1 MIQRLRPDQILARPD
16 TIEWAIALQ
25 QAALSAA
32 KRSNED
38 IVAGGKEA
46 KRVAARIEVLKQRLV
61 ESRARN
67 GKGEKHDYV

>member
-1 MIQRLRPDQILARPD
+1 MIQKLRPDQILARPG
-16 TIEWAIALQ
+16 TIERAIALQ

-32 KRSNED
+32 KRNNED

-61 ESRARN
+61 ESRARQ
-67 GKGEKHDYV
+67 